1 MGVQL
6 EGEVLLLTKSGRLRG
21 EVERVL
27 PEGCTLRVADDP
39 SSVVSL
45 PGVVLLD
52 LDTLTIAPLGRLR
65 ESAFVITITGNR
77 GARHL
82 IESMTFGAFD
92 CLLSPIDG
100 EKLSSSIGRALGIR
114 RELEGE
120 PLLFPR
126 EGGSGVTCAI
136 VGDSPMLH
144 EVCKMVGAVGRVD
157 VPVLI
162 TGESGTG
169 KDLVAES
176 IWKVSTRWE
185 KPFVVLNC
193 ASIPESLLE
202 AELFGYERGSFTGA
216 VASRRGKFEEADG
229 GTIFLDEI
237 GDMSLPLQ
245 AKVLRVLQNGS
256 FHRIGGDREIR
267 VDVRVIAATNKPLHE
282 MVRKGR
288 FREDLYF
295 RINVVHIHLP
305 PLRERKEDIPLLVEC
320 FVRRHGVGSGK
331 DIRGVTGAFL
341 SRLMQHDWPGNIR
354 ELENAVR
361 KAIVFARAPYLTS
374 YDLDGGMRLSTHDLG
389 SRTLTVSLRETIRS
403 MLSSPSSDGS
413 VHASL
418 MRDVERV
425 LIEEALTQSGWNK
438 SLAARRLGI
447 NRLTLR
453 RKIEELGLEP
463 PQGV

>member
-1 MGVQL
+1 MGVQP
-6 EGEVLLLTKSGRLRG
+6 EGEVLLLTKSRELRD
-21 EVERVL
+21 EVERAL
-27 PEGCTLRVADDP
+27 PEGCILRVSDDP
-39 SSVVSL
+39 ASVSSL

-52 LDTLTIAPLGRLR
+52 LDTQTIAPLGRLK
-65 ESAFVITITGNR
+65 EMAFVVTITAQR

-92 CLLSPIDG
+92 CLFSPIDG
-100 EKLSSSIGRALGIR
+100 EKLSASIERALGIR
-114 RELEGE
+114 RELESE
-120 PLLFPR
+120 PLVFPR
-126 EGGSGVTCAI
+126 EGRSGVTCAI

-202 AELFGYERGSFTGA
+202 AELFGYEKGSFTGA
-216 VASRRGKFEEADG
+216 VTSRRGKFEEADG
-229 GTIFLDEI
+229 GTMFLDEI

-256 FHRIGGDREIR
+256 FHRIGGNREIR
-267 VDVRVIAATNKPLHE
+267 VDVRVIAATNKPLDD

-305 PLRERKEDIPLLVEC
+305 SLRERKEDIPLLVEC
-320 FVRRHGVGSGK
+320 FVRRHGAGAGK
-331 DIRGVTGAFL
+331 EIKGVTSAFL

-361 KAIVFARAPYLTS
+361 KAIVFAKAPYLTS
-374 YDLDGGMRLSTHDLG
+374 YDLEGGMGLSAYHPG
-389 SRTLTVSLRETIRS
+389 FQPLTASLRGTIRG
-403 MLSSPSSDGS
+403 MLSYPSNDGS

-418 MRDVERV
+418 IREVERV
-425 LIEEALTQSGWNK
+425 LIEEALAESGWNK

-453 RKIEELGLEP
+453 RKLEEFGLEP
-463 PQGV
+463 PKGA